1 MKTQKW
7 ILTLSLAAM
16 IQALI
21 ACSGVEFNPTEL
33 SSNGTDG
40 VINDKTGEES
50 FYPNP
55 TDSRP
60 KVDVLFVID
69 NSASMKDNQLKLG
82 ERLSAFLGSLQTVD
96 WQIGITTT
104 DTSSGPWGIKGSLV
118 KLHGLNQYILNKNT
132 PNYENVFSKTVVR
145 PEGVNCGNDCP
156 SAVERPLEAAAFALA
171 KGLSNGLIRDGAELA
186 IVVLSDAD
194 EGGDGLGVIT
204 TPQFLLG
211 AAATLF
217 NQKKRV
223 TGYAI
228 VVEPG
233 DASCLAKR
241 RAFTSYSYYGYNAAL
256 LATLT
261 NGVTGSICDS
271 NYTQSLK
278 KIGDHVLNL
287 ISSIT
292 LSKIPLEGSVE
303 VTLSPADPS
312 IKWTLDG
319 KTIEFNKS
327 PKPGTRVDVKYII
340 NE

>member
-1 MKTQKW
+1 MKTKKW
-7 ILTLSLAAM
+7 ILTLSLMALM
-16 IQALI
+16 QTLI
-21 ACSGVEFNPTEL
+21 ACSGVDFSPVEL
-33 SSNGTDG
+33 SSNDADG
-40 VINDKTGEES
+40 IINDKTGEES

-82 ERLSAFLGSLQTVD
+82 ERLSSFLSSLQTVD

-118 KLHGLNQYILNKNT
+118 KLDGLDQYILNKHT
-132 PNYENVFSKTVVR
+132 PNYEDVFARTVVR
-145 PEGVNCGNDCP
+145 PEGVNCGSNCP
-156 SAVERPLEAAAFALA
+156 SLVERPLEAATFALA
-171 KGLSNGLIRDGAELA
+171 KGLSNGLIREGAELA
-186 IVVLSDAD
+186 VVVLSDAD

-211 AAATLF
+211 TAATLF
-217 NQKKRV
+217 NQTKRV

-233 DASCLAKR
+233 DTDCLAKR
-241 RAFTSYSYYGYNAAL
+241 RAYTSYSYYGYNAAL
-256 LATLT
+256 LATLSG
-261 NGVTGSICDS
+261 GVTGSICDS
-271 NYTQSLK
+271 NYSKSLK

-287 ISSIT
+287 VSSIT
-292 LSKIPLEGSVE
+292 LSKMPLEGSVE

-312 IKWTLDG
+312 IKWTVNG